1 MVWVFRW
8 VCARFLKN
16 NDGNPNVTAFFDDIN
31 TKLARY
37 QRVLK
42 HREEAEGLTFMFMC
56 SALNVK
62 IKHYTLS
69 GDYDFHIETFHP
81 ISPEGPEEELDTLH
95 MLWKPGHY
103 DVLYRKE
110 DMMRD

>member
-1 MVWVFRW
+1 
-8 VCARFLKN
+8 
-16 NDGNPNVTAFFDDIN
+16 
-31 TKLARY
+31 
-37 QRVLK
+37 
-42 HREEAEGLTFMFMC
+42 MFMC

-110 DMMRD
+110 DMMRDQYEFEEAKVGGVPFAHKPGSEFSKLGKAENAIR